1 MWVCGFMPLCAW
13 GGQKTTSWDW
23 FSPSTFTWIPG
34 IDRVVGLARSLL
46 YPLSYLLALSVLVWL
61 VGFCFVANGYKLEL
75 TKERDWGGT
84 SRLPTG
90 SFCHPQCLIILK
102 SEMCKDNRHSR
113 MPECLARVSMSGFL
127 QGFHYIQV

>member
-1 MWVCGFMPLCAW
+1 MGVWVYVIVCMGRSE
-13 GGQKTTSWDW
+13 TTSWDW
-23 FSPSTFTWIPG
+23 FSPSTFTWIPE

-90 SFCHPQCLIILK
+90 SFCRPQYLIILK
-102 SEMCKDNRHSR
+102 SDVQRQSPLKD
-113 MPECLARVSMSGFL
+113 A
-127 QGFHYIQV
+127 